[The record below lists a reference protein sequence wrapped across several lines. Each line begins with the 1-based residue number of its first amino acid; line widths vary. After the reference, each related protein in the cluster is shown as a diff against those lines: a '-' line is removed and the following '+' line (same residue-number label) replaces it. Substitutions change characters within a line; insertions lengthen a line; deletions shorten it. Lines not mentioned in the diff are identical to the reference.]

1 MENNNNNINDV
12 KVTTEQ
18 FAAVQAAFDY
28 FNKVLF
34 NSELPQVMLNFS
46 RHNKALGFFVPC
58 QWFDANNADSKRHEI
73 SLNPDY
79 LNERT
84 LKQSYSTLVHE
95 MCHLQQQ
102 EDGTAPRRCYHNKDF
117 AAKMERVGLMTSST
131 GAAGGKRTGQKM
143 THYII
148 DGGAFDKAFDAMDK
162 ALYLPFM
169 CHGLLSDTA
178 KKKIQKNS
186 SVSYVCPVCGATVRG
201 KAGLQLACVDCE
213 VIMQAQR

>member
-18 FAAVQAAFDY
+18 FKAVQAAFDY
-28 FNKVLF
+28 FNAVLF
-34 NSELPQVMLNFS
+34 NNELPQVMLNFS
-46 RHNKALGFFVPC
+46 RHNKAFGFFAPC
-58 QWFDANNADSKRHEI
+58 QWFDAENDDSQRHEI

-131 GAAGGKRTGQKM
+131 GEEGGKRTGQHM

-148 DGGAFDKAFDAMDK
+148 GGGAFDKAFDAMDK

-169 CHGLLSDTA
+169 CRGLLSPAA
-178 KKKIQKNS
+178 KKKVKKNS
-186 SVSYVCPVCGATVRG
+186 SVSYVCPVCGASVRG
-201 KAGLQLACVDCE
+201 KEGLKIACIDCE
-213 VIMQAQR
+213 VIMQAQG